1 MLALSVFMPFSCTI
15 LPHGSKNMVIASF
28 VTVIFPY
35 VPILQPQLSH
45 IYYQAM
51 SKILF
56 R

>member
-1 MLALSVFMPFSCTI
+1 MLALSVFMPFSYTI
-15 LPHGSKNMVIASF
+15 PHGSKNMVIASF

-35 VPILQPQLSH
+35 LPILQPQLSH